1 MFSRTLKLCLA
12 AAVVAVILIP
22 SVSASKPI
30 KGSELPPPDGA
41 AVIHPGD
48 ADYRIG
54 PQDVLDIN
62 VFQVPDLSK
71 TVSVDTGGKIL
82 LPLVGPL
89 QAAGRT
95 PLELS
100 QDLAAALKRT
110 YMKDPQV
117 VIGVKEASS
126 QKVTVDGAV
135 QQPGIYALQGPTTLM
150 QAIALSHGVDPKLA
164 NLKKVAII
172 RTVNHQ
178 RTAGMFDLAAIREG
192 RAIDPQVYGQ
202 DVIIVDTSGGK
213 SFLST
218 FSQTF
223 PLFQIIP
230 FL

>member
-1 MFSRTLKLCLA
+1 MFRQSFTLGLALVLFAAAPTAGSAGSRTAGAK
-12 AAVVAVILIP
+12 
-22 SVSASKPI
+22 
-30 KGSELPPPDGA
+30 ELPPPDS
-41 AVIHPGD
+41 AVLIRPGD

-54 PQDVLDIN
+54 PQDILDVN

-71 TVSVDTGGKIL
+71 AVTVDSGGKIL

-89 QAAGRT
+89 PAAGRT
-95 PLELS
+95 PFDLS
-100 QDLAAALKRT
+100 QDITTALKQR
-110 YMKDPQV
+110 YLKDPQV
-117 VIGVKEASS
+117 VVSVKEASS

-172 RTVNHQ
+172 RTVNQ
-178 RTAGMFDLAAIREG
+178 KRTAGMFDLAAIRTG
-192 RAIDPQVYGQ
+192 QAPDPQVYGQ
-202 DVIIVDTSGGK
+202 DVIIVDTSSGK
-213 SFLST
+213 SFLRD